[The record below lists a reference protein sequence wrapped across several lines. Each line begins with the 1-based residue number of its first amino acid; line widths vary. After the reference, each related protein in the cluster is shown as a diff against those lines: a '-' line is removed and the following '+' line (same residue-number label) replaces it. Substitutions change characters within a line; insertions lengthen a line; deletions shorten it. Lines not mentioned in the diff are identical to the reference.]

1 MSEHIETGL
10 GEAFAAAAQP
20 PANAANAPPSNS
32 PRATPIADLPL
43 VPRKREWL
51 HGTDL
56 MRGAV
61 SMVVAPGARA
71 KTTWLLTCALACAS
85 GRSLIGANVYG
96 GPLSVLYLSAEDS
109 SNEIALRLRAAM
121 QHHGLSNTD
130 VPGLYIIGADQWGLP
145 LLNAASGTPKIDE
158 RGWNALVAELDRINP
173 DVLIIDPLI
182 NVMGG
187 VDANNNSAAAV
198 LMWRFA
204 GLAATRRIAV
214 MIAHHAAKGR
224 DPKSAE
230 SAMGAAT
237 FVNLCR
243 IVLSI
248 EPLDKKD
255 AGQVGL
261 PTWEATSVFRVVG
274 TKQNY
279 RPPDKGDRWFRLRSA
294 EIQNQ
299 QPPVYPH
306 GDRVAVIEE
315 FQPGSSGATFPQG
328 LIRAVLCALDVADP
342 PLSTSKQ
349 SNERY
354 AVPVVAQAIA
364 PHRGGRAN
372 DVEGKNV
379 LDHLIRS
386 DLVRVEEVKLSRAA
400 GRSDIRKGLVLT
412 QAGKAAMQQDDE
424 VASNSPQS
432 PQRPAEPNAG

>member
-1 MSEHIETGL
+1 MSEHIETGIV
-10 GEAFAAAAQP
+10 EAFAALEDG
-20 PANAANAPPSNS
+20 NAANAPAANS
-32 PRATPIADLPL
+32 PRAVSMADLPL

-61 SMVVAPGARA
+61 SMMVAPGARA

-85 GRSLIGANVYG
+85 GRPLLGANVFG
-96 GPLSVLYLSAEDS
+96 GPLSLLYLSAEDLT
-109 SNEIALRLRAAM
+109 NEIALRLRAAM
-121 QHHGLSNTD
+121 QHHGLSNAD
-130 VPGLYIIGADQWGLP
+130 VPRLYVIGADKWGLP
-145 LLNAASGTPKIDE
+145 LLGTAGGAPVIHQP
-158 RGWNALVAELDRINP
+158 GWNALISELERINP
-173 DVLIIDPLI
+173 DVVIIDPLI

-187 VDANNNSAAAV
+187 VNVNENSG
-198 LMWRFA
+198 A
-204 GLAATRRIAV
+204 GLLIGQFAALAARRRIAV
-214 MIAHHAAKGR
+214 MIAHHASKGR
-224 DPKSAE
+224 DPRSAE

-279 RPPDKGDRWFRLRSA
+279 RPPDNADRWYRLRSA

-306 GDRVAVIEE
+306 GDHVAVNEE
-315 FQPGSSGATFPQG
+315 FHPGSGPTYPSP
-328 LIRAVLCALDVADP
+328 LIRDALLALDAADP
-342 PLSTSKQ
+342 PLSSSKQ
-349 SNERY
+349 ASTRY
-354 AVPVVAQAIA
+354 AVPVIAQAIA
-364 PHRGGRAN
+364 PRRGGRA
-372 DVEGKNV
+372 DETEGKNV

-386 DLVRVEEVKLSRAA
+386 ELVRVEDVKLSRAA
-400 GRSDIRKGLVLT
+400 GRSDTRKGLVLT
-412 QAGKAAMQQDDE
+412 PAGKAAMQQDNE

-432 PQRPAEPNAG
+432 PQTPAVPTAG